1 LYEISSSVY
10 FLNVAVGQVLRR
22 LQAFHLTFIPI
33 AKTCHQTVTRAKD
46 DPRIPEQVVRKI
58 GVAVH
63 PVLTASTSL
72 HNNR

>member
-1 LYEISSSVY
+1 M
-10 FLNVAVGQVLRR
+10 AQ
-22 LQAFHLTFIPI
+22 
-33 AKTCHQTVTRAKD
+33 TCHQTVTRGKD